1 MEITGILS
9 AIVIGIIIGFGGKL
23 FAPGKQRIRW
33 WVTIGVGI
41 IAALIGTF
49 IAGLPAINVASTPGI
64 DWIELVIQLVL
75 AAVGVSFAAGL
86 SGRNRRS

>member
-49 IAGLPAINVASTPGI
+49 IAGLVGVAVTPGV
-64 DWIELVIQLVL
+64 DWIELAIQLVL

-86 SGRNRRS
+86 TGRNRR